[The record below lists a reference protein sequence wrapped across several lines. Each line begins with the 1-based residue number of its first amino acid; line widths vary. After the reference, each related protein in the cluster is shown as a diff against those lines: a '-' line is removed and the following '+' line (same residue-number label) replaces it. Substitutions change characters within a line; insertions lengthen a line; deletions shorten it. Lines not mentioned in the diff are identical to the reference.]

1 MDKEF
6 ALQLADIRLL
16 QTLRLLERSLKDH
29 PDHEAVADI
38 LVAISTSRDNLR
50 KLGSHPANRAD
61 SWGSAP
67 AA

>member
-16 QTLRLLERSLKDH
+16 QTLRLLERALNDH
-29 PDHEAVADI
+29 PDQEAVADI
-38 LVAISTSRDNLR
+38 VVAIATSRDHLR
-50 KLGSHPANRAD
+50 KLGSRTAN